1 MRRVQGGGLG
11 RWVLFWS
18 IALCGTLFDLMTKSV
33 VFSKVGY
40 PAPSISIVPNMLEL
54 QTSHNPGALWGF
66 GATLPGS
73 SVIFA
78 ALSVI
83 AAIVICYF
91 LFVLGASSSRILTVA
106 LGLIMAGAMGNC
118 YDRLAFGYVRDFV
131 HLHVDPIG
139 FDCAI
144 FNFADNMLIAGAL
157 TLVLYALRTD
167 KAALHDQ
174 AGDPS
179 QTSYLATHDSPA
191 ERALADEPPR
201 PADPN
206 SVAGAL
212 RARAAHS
219 PSPSSRSI
227 HSF

>member
-1 MRRVQGGGLG
+1 MRRVEGGGLG
-11 RWVLFWS
+11 RWLLFWS
-18 IALCGTLFDLMTKSV
+18 IAICGTSFDLATKSI
-33 VFSKVGY
+33 VFSKVGF
-40 PAPSISIVPNMLEL
+40 PAPSVPIVPRVLEI

-78 ALSVI
+78 ALSVV

-91 LFVLGASSSRILTVA
+91 LFVLGASASRILTVA

-131 HLHVDPIG
+131 HFHVDPIG

-157 TLVLYALRTD
+157 TLVLYALRAD
-167 KAALHDQ
+167 KAPVASPVGSP
-174 AGDPS
+174 A
-179 QTSYLATHDSPA
+179 QTSYFSENGLAPELSRANEHSRPVEADS
-191 ERALADEPPR
+191 
-201 PADPN
+201 
-206 SVAGAL
+206 VGGAI
-212 RARAAHS
+212 RARAAHT
-219 PSPSSRSI
+219 PSPTSQSI
-227 HSF
+227 HSL